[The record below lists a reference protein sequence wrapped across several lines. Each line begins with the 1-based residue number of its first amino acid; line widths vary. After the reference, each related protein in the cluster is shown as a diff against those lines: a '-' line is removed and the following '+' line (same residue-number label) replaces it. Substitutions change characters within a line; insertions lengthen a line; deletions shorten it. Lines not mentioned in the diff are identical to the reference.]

1 MKNVKLNFEKELRYK
16 LELKSNGRTTEES
29 ILLKAFKYFDLNNT
43 GLCTENEFI
52 KTINKIGITGF
63 TDDDLKE
70 LFKKYDKDNSGYLN
84 YKEFILILYPNNIIN
99 ENENNNNN
107 NNNIQNNNIDN
118 NNYENNINENNIN
131 ENNINENNISENN
144 INENNNLLNEE
155 KEFDSEEKI
164 LEKIRKKLSS
174 RGIRG
179 ITSLAKTFRLKDID
193 NSQTIDYN
201 EFKNISNEF
210 RFDLTENEIQIIFLL
225 FDRNKN
231 GVIDYDEF
239 IRVIRGEMNN
249 KRKKIVEDIF
259 NYLDIN
265 KSKEIEI
272 EEIKSKFNAKN
283 HPDVLNKKKTEDE
296 ILLEFIET
304 FENTYNYLS
313 GTENNGKVTLEEFME
328 YYENISLSI
337 DDDNYFEL
345 LLNNTWGINNNE
357 SNNINNNFKDW
368 NNKNENENENEKI
381 NENINNNL
389 EENYNRRFDDKN
401 NNFNQLKTKEKIEN
415 NNSNENEL
423 LNLFRNEIK
432 KKGGRGIINLARQFR
447 LFDENNS
454 KTLELNEF
462 SKIIKDL
469 KLNLND
475 DEIKEIFSSFDI
487 DKSNSINYIEFLKQ
501 LRGEMNE
508 KRKNIVLKAFDKLD
522 LDKSGIVE
530 LNEIKSLYNF
540 KNNKDVLNGKKSE
553 EEVFNEFIETFET
566 HHNLKKGFR
575 DKKVSKEEFIEYYN
589 NISMSIDDD
598 DLFIEL
604 ISNSWKLNNKT
615 KYKKKKLLSN
625 TQDNNN
631 NKITNKNNNIN
642 DNKIN
647 DNNINNKNLT
657 NKNLNQKY
665 NIITNVNNNN
675 LNQEND
681 NDNNIRKRNKFLNEK
696 NQKIG
701 NSQNAPFG
709 TDNEPV
715 NYSTWNNPNNM
726 KMRFNDN
733 FSNKKISIDPLKKL
747 KNEIIKRGI
756 RGIMSLRRNFMIS
769 DINHNKNI
777 NLNELKRFCND
788 YLINLDDEEINN
800 LFNIYDK
807 NGKGII
813 NYEDL
818 VNEIIGEMNN
828 FRKEVVR
835 KVFYKFN
842 RNNLIDL
849 DVLRKNYNAKE
860 HPDVLNGK
868 KKYLEC
874 LAEFL
879 DCFEYHFSLLNNNR
893 HSKINLNELY
903 DFYNNISMNIDNDLY
918 FEKMMNGVWD
928 LKNW

>member
-1 MKNVKLNFEKELRYK
+1 MKNLKLNFEKELKYK
-16 LELKSNGRTTEES
+16 LELKSNGRTTEET
-29 ILLKAFKYFDLNNT
+29 ILLKAFKYFDLDNS
-43 GLCTENEFI
+43 GKCSENEFI

-63 TDDDLKE
+63 TDDDIIE

-84 YKEFILILYPNNIIN
+84 YKEFISILYPNDLIN
-99 ENENNNNN
+99 ETEKDN
-107 NNNIQNNNIDN
+107 NNNIKNNINENIETNNIDN
-118 NNYENNINENNIN
+118 NKI
-131 ENNINENNISENN
+131 ENN
-144 INENNNLLNEE
+144 INENNNLINEE
-155 KEFDSEEKI
+155 KELDSEEKI

-179 ITSLAKTFRLKDID
+179 ITSLAKTFRLMDVD

-201 EFKNISNEF
+201 EFQTVSNEF
-210 RFDLTENEIQIIFLL
+210 RFDFTENDIQIVFLL

-239 IRVIRGEMNN
+239 IRIIRGEMND
-249 KRKKIVEDIF
+249 KRKKLVEDIF
-259 NYLDIN
+259 NYLDTN
-265 KSKEIEI
+265 NSKSIEI

-313 GTENNGKVTLEEFME
+313 GTENDGKVTLEEFME

-345 LLNNTWGINNNE
+345 LLNNTWRINNNE
-357 SNNINNNFKDW
+357 NNNINNNLKNW
-368 NNKNENENENEKI
+368 SNKNENEN
-381 NENINNNL
+381 INNNTL
-389 EENYNRRFDDKN
+389 QENYNRRFGDNKN
-401 NNFNQLKTKEKIEN
+401 NNFNQLKTKDQNQN
-415 NNSNENEL
+415 NEMNSNENEL
-423 LNLFRNEIK
+423 LNLFRNEIR

-462 SKIIKDL
+462 SKAVKDL

-475 DEIKEIFSSFDI
+475 DEIKELFSSFDI
-487 DKSNSINYIEFLKQ
+487 DNSNNINYNEFLKQ

-508 KRKNIVLKAFDKLD
+508 KRKNIVLKAFDKID
-522 LDKSGIVE
+522 LDKSGNVE

-540 KNNKDVLNGKKSE
+540 KNNKDVLSGKKSE

-566 HHNLKKGFR
+566 HHSLKKGFR
-575 DKKVSKEEFIEYYN
+575 DKRVSKEEFIEYYN

-598 DLFIEL
+598 DLFIEI
-604 ISNSWKLNNKT
+604 ISNSWKLNNQS
-615 KYKKKKLLSN
+615 KYLKKKSFSN
-625 TQDNNN
+625 TQDNNI
-631 NKITNKNNNIN
+631 NKVNIENNN
-642 DNKIN
+642 IN
-647 DNNINNKNLT
+647 DNNINNNNNSLI
-657 NKNLNQKY
+657 NKNLNQNY
-665 NIITNVNNNN
+665 NIITNINNNI
-675 LNQEND
+675 NQENEKD
-681 NDNNIRKRNKFLNEK
+681 NIIGKRNKFLNEK

-701 NSQNAPFG
+701 NFQNAPFG

-726 KMRFNDN
+726 KIRFYENYN
-733 FSNKKISIDPLKKL
+733 NSNKKISIDPLKKL

-769 DINHNKNI
+769 DINNTKNI
-777 NLNELKRFCND
+777 NLNVLKRFCND

-842 RNNLIDL
+842 RNNLVDL

-879 DCFEYHFSLLNNNR
+879 DCFEYHFSLLNNNK

-903 DFYNNISMNIDNDLY
+903 DFYNNISINIDNDLY
-918 FEKMMNGVWD
+918 FENMMNGVWD

>member
-1 MKNVKLNFEKELRYK
+1 MKNLKLKFEKELKYK
-16 LELKSNGRTTEES
+16 LELKSNGRTTEET
-29 ILLKAFKYFDLNNT
+29 ILLKAFKYFDLDNS
-43 GLCTENEFI
+43 GKCSQNEFI

-63 TDDDLKE
+63 TDDDINE
-70 LFKKYDKDNSGYLN
+70 LFKKYDKDNSGYLD
-84 YKEFILILYPNNIIN
+84 YKEFISILYPNDIIN
-99 ENENNNNN
+99 ETENDN
-107 NNNIQNNNIDN
+107 NNNIQNNINQNNNNEKNNIDN
-118 NNYENNINENNIN
+118 NNI
-131 ENNINENNISENN
+131 ENN
-144 INENNNLLNEE
+144 INENNNLISEE
-155 KEFDSEEKI
+155 KELDSGEKI
-164 LEKIRKKLSS
+164 IEKIRKKLSL

-179 ITSLAKTFRLKDID
+179 ITSLAKTFRLMDVD

-201 EFKNISNEF
+201 EFKTASNEF
-210 RFDLTENEIQIIFLL
+210 RFDLTENEIQIVFLL

-239 IRVIRGEMNN
+239 IRVIRGEMND

-259 NYLDIN
+259 NYLDTN
-265 KSKEIEI
+265 NSKAIEI

-313 GTENNGKVTLEEFME
+313 GTENDGKVTLEEFME

-345 LLNNTWGINNNE
+345 LLNNTWRINNNE
-357 SNNINNNFKDW
+357 NNNINNNLKDL
-368 NNKNENENENEKI
+368 NNKNENENI
-381 NENINNNL
+381 NDNNNTL
-389 EENYNRRFDDKN
+389 QENYNRRFGDNKN
-401 NNFNQLKTKEKIEN
+401 NNFNQLKTKEQNEN
-415 NNSNENEL
+415 NEFNSNENEL
-423 LNLFRNEIK
+423 LNLFRNEIR

-462 SKIIKDL
+462 TKSVKDL

-475 DEIKEIFSSFDI
+475 DEIKELFSSFDI
-487 DKSNSINYIEFLKQ
+487 DKSNTINYNEFLKQ

-508 KRKNIVLKAFDKLD
+508 KRKNIVIKAFDKLD
-522 LDKSGIVE
+522 LDKSGNVE

-575 DKKVSKEEFIEYYN
+575 DKRVSKEEFIEYYN

-604 ISNSWKLNNKT
+604 ISNSWKLNNQS
-615 KYKKKKLLSN
+615 KYLKNKSLN
-625 TQDNNN
+625 NAQDNNN
-631 NKITNKNNNIN
+631 KINKENYNIN
-642 DNKIN
+642 EIKIN
-647 DNNINNKNLT
+647 DNNTNNNNNNLT
-657 NKNLNQKY
+657 NKNLNQNY
-665 NIITNVNNNN
+665 NIITNINNN

-681 NDNNIRKRNKFLNEK
+681 KDNNIRKRNKYLNEK

-726 KMRFNDN
+726 KMRFYENN
-733 FSNKKISIDPLKKL
+733 NISNKKLSIDPIKKL

-769 DINHNKNI
+769 DVNNNGNI

-842 RNNLIDL
+842 RNNLVDL

-918 FEKMMNGVWD
+918 FENMMNGVWD

>member
-1 MKNVKLNFEKELRYK
+1 MKNLKLNFEKELKYK
-16 LELKSNGRTTEES
+16 LELKSNGRTTEET
-29 ILLKAFKYFDLNNT
+29 ILLKAFKYFDLDNS
-43 GLCTENEFI
+43 GKCSENEFI

-63 TDDDLKE
+63 TDDDIIE

-84 YKEFILILYPNNIIN
+84 YKEFISILYPNDLIN
-99 ENENNNNN
+99 ETEKDN
-107 NNNIQNNNIDN
+107 NNNIKNNINENIETNNIDN
-118 NNYENNINENNIN
+118 NKIK
-131 ENNINENNISENN
+131 NN
-144 INENNNLLNEE
+144 INENNNLINEE
-155 KEFDSEEKI
+155 KELDSEEKI

-179 ITSLAKTFRLKDID
+179 ITSLAKTFRLMDVD

-201 EFKNISNEF
+201 EFKTVSNEF
-210 RFDLTENEIQIIFLL
+210 RFDLTENEIQIVFLL

-239 IRVIRGEMNN
+239 IRIIRGEMND
-249 KRKKIVEDIF
+249 KRKKLVEDIF
-259 NYLDIN
+259 NYLDTN
-265 KSKEIEI
+265 NSKSIEI

-313 GTENNGKVTLEEFME
+313 GTENDGKVTLEEFME

-357 SNNINNNFKDW
+357 NNNINNNLKNW
-368 NNKNENENENEKI
+368 SNKNENEN
-381 NENINNNL
+381 NINNNTL
-389 EENYNRRFDDKN
+389 QENYNRRFGDNKN
-401 NNFNQLKTKEKIEN
+401 NNFNQLKTKDQNQN
-415 NNSNENEL
+415 NEMNSNENEL
-423 LNLFRNEIK
+423 LNLFRNEIR

-462 SKIIKDL
+462 SKAVKDL

-475 DEIKEIFSSFDI
+475 DEIKELFSSFDI
-487 DKSNSINYIEFLKQ
+487 DNSNNINYNEFLKQ

-508 KRKNIVLKAFDKLD
+508 KRKNIVLKAFDKID
-522 LDKSGIVE
+522 LDKSGNVE

-540 KNNKDVLNGKKSE
+540 KNNKEVLNGKKSE

-566 HHNLKKGFR
+566 HHSLKKGFR
-575 DKKVSKEEFIEYYN
+575 DKRVSKEEFIEYYN

-598 DLFIEL
+598 DLFIEI
-604 ISNSWKLNNKT
+604 ISNSWKLNNQS
-615 KYKKKKLLSN
+615 KYLKKKSFSN
-625 TQDNNN
+625 TQDNNI
-631 NKITNKNNNIN
+631 NKVNIENNN
-642 DNKIN
+642 IN
-647 DNNINNKNLT
+647 DNNINNNNINNNNNSLI
-657 NKNLNQKY
+657 NKNLNQNY
-665 NIITNVNNNN
+665 NIITNINNNI
-675 LNQEND
+675 NQENEKD
-681 NDNNIRKRNKFLNEK
+681 NIIGKRNKFLNEK

-701 NSQNAPFG
+701 NFQNAPFG

-726 KMRFNDN
+726 KIRFYENYN
-733 FSNKKISIDPLKKL
+733 NSNKKISIDPLKKL

-769 DINHNKNI
+769 DINNTKNI
-777 NLNELKRFCND
+777 NLNVLKRFCND

-842 RNNLIDL
+842 RNNLVDL

-879 DCFEYHFSLLNNNR
+879 DCFEYHFSLLNNNK

-903 DFYNNISMNIDNDLY
+903 DFYNNISINIDNDLY
-918 FEKMMNGVWD
+918 FENMMNGVWD